1 LTPDSLFPYRR
12 LGLTDER
19 RLDEGVVLRSHSG
32 HCRVLCDGDEVDCR
46 LRGKLKQGRQE
57 ARTVAVAGDRVLIE
71 RTSDGS
77 AGVVDAVLERRN
89 KISRMSSRRDRGRV
103 EQVLMANLDQV
114 VVVQSVSRPDP
125 VAGFVDRLLVAA
137 ERYDVDGVLCLNKVD
152 LAPDVA
158 AEERWSYYETIGCRI
173 LRTSAE
179 TGEGVD
185 GFAAALHDR
194 TSVLLGASGTG
205 KSSLLARATGM
216 DLRVGDVT
224 EKTGL
229 GRHTTTLTEL
239 FPLDGGGFIAD
250 TPGIRGFDAWDLEP
264 VDLRDYFPDYAD
276 PGAECRFTTCIH
288 KDEPGCGVKAAVED
302 GRIPSW
308 RHDAYLGMLRDLV
321 QRGED
326 RGPQRR
332 RRS

>member
-1 LTPDSLFPYRR
+1 MTNEDGRMQ
-12 LGLTDER
+12 
-19 RLDEGVVLRSHSG
+19 GVVLRAHSG
-32 HCRVLCDGDEVDCR
+32 HCRVLCEHREVDCR
-46 LRGKLKQGRQE
+46 LRGRLKQGRQE
-57 ARTVAVAGDRVLIE
+57 ARTVAVAGDRVELE
-71 RTSDGS
+71 MAPDGS
-77 AGVVDAVLERRN
+77 TGVIEAVLPRTN
-89 KISRMSSRRDRGRV
+89 KISRMSSKRDRGRV

-137 ERYDVDGVLCLNKVD
+137 ERFEVDGVLCLNKVD

-158 AEERWSYYETIGCRI
+158 AEARWSYYETFGCRV

-179 TGEGVD
+179 TGEGVAEF
-185 GFAAALHDR
+185 GALLKGK
-194 TSVLLGASGTG
+194 TSLLLGASGTG

-216 DLRVGDVT
+216 ELRVGEVT

-239 FPLDGGGFIAD
+239 FPLSEGGFIAD
-250 TPGIRGFDAWDLEP
+250 SPGIRGFDAWDLEIAE
-264 VDLRDYFPDYAD
+264 LRDAFPDFHE
-276 PGAECRFTTCIH
+276 PGYQCRFTTCIH
-288 KDEPGCGVKAAVED
+288 RDEPDCGVKAAVTA

-308 RHDAYLGMLRDLV
+308 RLDAYLGMLKDLD
-321 QRGED
+321 QGRIDHSG
-326 RGPQRR
+326 QRR

>member
-1 LTPDSLFPYRR
+1 LTNEVR
-12 LGLTDER
+12 LI
-19 RLDEGVVLRSHSG
+19 EGVVLRSHSG
-32 HCRVLCDGDEVDCR
+32 HCRVLCEGREVDCR
-46 LRGKLKQGRQE
+46 LRGRLKQGRQE
-57 ARTVAVAGDRVLIE
+57 SRTVAVAGDRVRVE
-71 RTSDGS
+71 MSSDGS
-77 AGVVDAVLERRN
+77 TGVVDSVLERRN

-152 LAPDVA
+152 LAPEVA
-158 AEERWSYYETIGCRI
+158 AEERWNYYETIGCSI

-179 TGEGVD
+179 TGDGVED
-185 GFAAALHDR
+185 FGAALRGR

-216 DLRVGDVT
+216 ELRVGDVT

-264 VDLRDYFPDYAD
+264 TDLREFFPDYHA
-276 PGAECRFTTCIH
+276 PGAECRFSSCIH
-288 KDEPGCGVKAAVED
+288 RDEPDCGVKAAVEA
-302 GRIPSW
+302 GLIPSW